1 MELQHLKTFLTVAD
15 AGSLT
20 RAAET
25 LHLSQPAVS
34 AQVKAL
40 EIELGLPLFR
50 RASRGME
57 LNDAGK
63 ELLDR
68 ARDVVHR
75 ADGIARLAD
84 RLRGDVTGILRL
96 GTNDCGY
103 DLKLARMIGRTTQ
116 DYPDLEVQL
125 IAGNS
130 GQHVQGV
137 LDEELDLAIV
147 EGDTDDDRL
156 QSWRIGTSR
165 IGVIGPAAW
174 KDDLADAGWARL
186 GEFPWIFQSPTCSYC
201 VLLNKLNQQHRLQLK
216 PQIQA
221 EAYGEV
227 KSLVAE
233 GLALSFAD
241 LTDAAEWVDDGRL
254 FIWPHYE
261 YDMPVQLIA
270 SKSRTAEPAIARFA
284 EVAQKVHPLTSRR
297 KARAA
302 GSMNSVAE

>member
-1 MELQHLKTFLTVAD
+1 MELQHLKTFLSVAD

-25 LHLSQPAVS
+25 LYLSQPAVS

-40 EIELGLPLFR
+40 EVELGLPLFR
-50 RASRGME
+50 RAARGME
-57 LNDAGK
+57 LTAGGR
-63 ELLDR
+63 ELLDL
-68 ARDVVHR
+68 ARDVIHR
-75 ADGIARLAD
+75 ADGITRMAE
-84 RLRGDVTGILRL
+84 RLRGDVTGTLRL
-96 GTNDCGY
+96 GTTDCGY
-103 DLKLARMIGRTTQ
+103 DLKLARMIGVTT
-116 DYPDLEVQL
+116 DGHPDLDVRL
-125 IAGNS
+125 VAGNS

-137 LDEELDLAIV
+137 LDHELDLAIV
-147 EGDTDDDRL
+147 EGDVDDERL
-156 QSWRIGTSR
+156 QAWRIGTSR

-174 KDDLADAGWARL
+174 RDDLADAGWARL

-201 VLLNKLNQQHRLQLK
+201 VLLNRLNAEHRLQLK

-241 LTDAAEWVDDGRL
+241 LHDAAEWVEDGRL
-254 FIWPHYE
+254 FIWPHYA

-270 SKSRTAEPAIARFA
+270 SRSRTQEPAIARFA
-284 EVAQKVHPLTSRR
+284 EVAQKVHAPTRRR
-297 KARAA
+297 KARTA
-302 GSMNSVAE
+302 GSVNGSAE